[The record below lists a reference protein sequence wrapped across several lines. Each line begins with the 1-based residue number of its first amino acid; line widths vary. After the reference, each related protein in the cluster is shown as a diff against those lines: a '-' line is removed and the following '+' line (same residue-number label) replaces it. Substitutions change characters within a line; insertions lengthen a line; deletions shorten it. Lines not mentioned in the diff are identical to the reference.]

1 MPGRVIQRPAAK
13 RDLIECF
20 AHIGVDN
27 EPAALRFLQ
36 ASNEIFHEL
45 AEMPGMGEATIF
57 RNPNCGTLRR
67 WRVKGFT
74 NFLIFYRPLDDGIEV
89 VRVLHGARETEKLFE

>member
-36 ASNEIFHEL
+36 AANETFHEL
-45 AEMPGMGEATIF
+45 AEMPGYSETPSAAHSADGASRASPIF
-57 RNPNCGTLRR
+57 
-67 WRVKGFT
+67 
-74 NFLIFYRPLDDGIEV
+74 
-89 VRVLHGARETEKLFE
+89 